1 MSTLVALGQEAE
13 VQAGGGV
20 ALWVPYSS
28 QSCTPSCSQPCL
40 RLPFPCL
47 QDWNE
52 EQKRKLEEKLKGW
65 NPDGEEE
72 GEGPGPGSEEE
83 EDDGLPFACLSC
95 RRPWEECKNPVVTK
109 CRHYFCESCAL
120 K

>member
-1 MSTLVALGQEAE
+1 M
-13 VQAGGGV
+13 
-20 ALWVPYSS
+20 WVSCSS
-28 QSCTPSCSQPCL
+28 QCCTTSCSQPCL
-40 RLPFPCL
+40 HLPFARL

-72 GEGPGPGSEEE
+72 GEGPGPGGEEE